1 MGNTVVTVDYFGID
15 VKDRMSLSQD
25 FVLTDTERQQ
35 LIAAGITSAS
45 NLVEYV
51 FFVNDFETETRG
63 VDVVLS
69 TGVREG
75 ELSLGYN
82 YTETEVTQFSPAT
95 IDDVR
100 IQELQ
105 EGLPRHRATITL
117 TQPMLD
123 RWNLLGRG
131 RYYSSW
137 YDSEDSQTYGNE
149 IIVDFEVSYSL
160 TDRMTLTAGAQNV
173 FDNYPD
179 ENPTAAATTGNKY
192 GQFCPFGFDGAF
204 WYGKLGYRF

>member
-1 MGNTVVTVDYFGID
+1 M
-15 VKDRMSLSQD
+15 
-25 FVLTDTERQQ
+25 
-35 LIAAGITSAS
+35 
-45 NLVEYV
+45 
-51 FFVNDFETETRG
+51 
-63 VDVVLS
+63 
-69 TGVREG
+69 REG

-82 YTETEVTQFSPAT
+82 YTETEVTQFSPET

-100 IQELQ
+100 IRELQ

-149 IIVDFEVSYSL
+149 FIVDFEVNYSL
-160 TDRMTLTAGAQNV
+160 TGSNHLNGWRSERLRQL
-173 FDNYPD
+173 P
-179 ENPTAAATTGNKY
+179 
-192 GQFCPFGFDGAF
+192 
-204 WYGKLGYRF
+204 